1 MRYLDLK
8 SQLVRP
14 FLKARFL
21 KEDFQAQPR
30 LLKFFV
36 QEKITI
42 VTFVIINFIQPSKV

>member
-21 KEDFQAQPR
+21 KGDFQAQPR
-30 LLKFFV
+30 LLIKILI
-36 QEKITI
+36 QEEIKID
-42 VTFVIINFIQPSKV
+42 FIQPTKV

>member
-30 LLKFFV
+30 LLIKIFI
-36 QEKITI
+36 QEEIKID
-42 VTFVIINFIQPSKV
+42 FIQPTKV